1 MTDGLSIDGNGITY
15 THTIIPISTEVMYG
29 VMPPDDL
36 FRGLSLGMDRMMKPW
51 RYPDPNPMPYL
62 RWWPWIDQAI
72 AWRTEGPARIRG
84 AIDVLRYG
92 VQGPD
97 DWDA

>member
-1 MTDGLSIDGNGITY
+1 MTEGLSVEGNGITY
-15 THTIIPISTEVMYG
+15 THTLVPISAEVM
-29 VMPPDDL
+29 
-36 FRGLSLGMDRMMKPW
+36 RGYAPTTDYLMTAMFGGMDRRANPW

-92 VQGPD
+92 VPD
-97 DWDA
+97 PDEW